1 MRKHNGMRPQDIVI
15 LLAIISYG
23 KKDWLIKDL
32 ANALYISQ
40 SEVSESLNRS
50 QQAGLIDYNKRR
62 VNRHALYEFL
72 QFGLPYVFPVQP
84 GAVVSGMPT
93 AHSHPALK
101 KKIISDQYYV
111 WPEPGG
117 SVWGFAVEPLYHKQ
131 VKAMKENSELYKLL
145 AMVDVLRVGNR
156 RETKF
161 AKGILEK
168 SILHESSPK
177 HHQD

>member
-15 LLAIISYG
+15 LLAILSNE

-50 QQAGLIDYNKRR
+50 QFAGLIDYDKRR
-62 VNRHALYEFL
+62 VNRLSLIEFIE
-72 QFGLPYVFPVQP
+72 FGLPYVFPAQP
-84 GAVVSGMPT
+84 GPVVSGMPT

-101 KKIISDQYYV
+101 HKIISDQLYV

-117 SVWGFAVEPLYHKQ
+117 AFRGFAVEPLYSQQ
-131 VKAMKENSELYKLL
+131 VKAAKENTELYKLL

-156 RETKF
+156 RETNL
-161 AKGILEK
+161 AKEILSK
-168 SILHESSPK
+168 SILHDSSPE
-177 HHQD
+177 HHPD